1 MTMPTT
7 TKQWLRLLALLTPF
21 SLAQPALADGQHNY
35 LEKRHFVYLGGYQQD
50 GDLVAKSQRELQ
62 EPVTIEFEKLG
73 VNDDF
78 TSAMLDYHFRLNDRW
93 SLSAAYYRFLDGGN
107 VALSEDI
114 TWEGENFDAGLAVD
128 IDWDIDTYIFDVM
141 YSVAKSDTYE
151 FAVGGGIH
159 ALDTSLTVTGQGTI
173 SGEAGE
179 LQGSGTRAKGSMLAP
194 LPNLRGTGFYA
205 FNDKWSVQGTVGW
218 LSLGIDEYQ
227 GDFTYAH
234 VRGQYQ
240 VTEKFG
246 VSLGYQLVH
255 VDVEQEIRLGFRRFD
270 VDFRGVT
277 AAITFA
283 F

>member
-1 MTMPTT
+1 M
-7 TKQWLRLLALLTPF
+7 
-21 SLAQPALADGQHNY
+21 
-35 LEKRHFVYLGGYQQD
+35 GGYNQD

-73 VNDDF
+73 ISDDY
-78 TSAMLDYHFRLNDRW
+78 TSGMLEYHFRLNDRW
-93 SLSAAYYRFLDGGN
+93 SLSAAAYRFLDGGN
-107 VALSEDI
+107 VDLVEEI
-114 TWEGENFDAGLAVD
+114 TWEGERFDAGLTVG

-141 YSVAKSDTYE
+141 YSVAKSDSYE

-159 ALDTSLTVTGQGTI
+159 ALDTSLTITGQGTI

-179 LQGSGTRAKGSMLAP
+179 LQGSGTRAKGSILAP

-240 VTEKFG
+240 VTEKIG
-246 VSLGYQLVH
+246 VSQGYQLVQ

-270 VDFRGVT
+270 VDFRGAT